1 MLFRIDPQ
9 SEAFEETLAAAG
21 VPYVVRGA
29 ERFFQRAEVRQAVTL
44 LRGTARGAEDG
55 GGRGDEL
62 VEQARAVVA
71 GMGWTPTAPT
81 ARGSVRDRWESMQ
94 AITDLAAS
102 YAAADP
108 ERTLGDFV
116 DDLDRRAAEQHA
128 PVAEGVTIATLHT
141 AKGLEWDAVFLCGV
155 VEGTLPITY
164 AMDSPEAVEEERR
177 LLYVGMTRARR
188 HLAVSWAQARNP
200 GGRATRRASRF
211 LDTLRPQ
218 TSSDRAREAAPKR
231 RKGKAAS
238 ACRVCGATLST
249 VPERKVG
256 RCAGCPSS
264 YDEALF
270 EQLREWR
277 GETARAESV
286 PAYVVFTDL
295 TLQAIAEV
303 LPRDA
308 AQLLAING
316 IGRGKQEKYGDAV
329 LGLVARHR
337 TD

>member
-1 MLFRIDPQ
+1 
-9 SEAFEETLAAAG
+9 
-21 VPYVVRGA
+21 
-29 ERFFQRAEVRQAVTL
+29 
-44 LRGTARGAEDG
+44 
-55 GGRGDEL
+55 
-62 VEQARAVVA
+62 
-71 GMGWTPTAPT
+71 
-81 ARGSVRDRWESMQ
+81 
-94 AITDLAAS
+94 
-102 YAAADP
+102 
-108 ERTLGDFV
+108 
-116 DDLDRRAAEQHA
+116 
-128 PVAEGVTIATLHT
+128 VAEGVTIATLHT

-218 TSSDRAREAAPKR
+218 TSSDRARDAAPKR

-256 RCAGCPSS
+256 RCAGCPSN

-303 LPRDA
+303 QPTSPD
-308 AQLLAING
+308 QLLRING
-316 IGRGKQEKYGDAV
+316 IGQTKREKYGDAV
-329 LGLVARHR
+329 LELLAEHVG
-337 TD
+337 